1 MYLIFNASPDL
12 SMQVEKGKKG
22 KKSWTPKRTMTTTR
36 GSKARKGRRKVSLLP
51 VQIDRRKGKE
61 ILPDPRKKKV
71 SVNPPAAGPV
81 AGSSHWS
88 SSWIQWLYSSDWIQ
102 PQMRT
107 TWPSSWHLPLDPV
120 TGIQPLDPAAGPV
133 TGTCGW
139 TSDWKNL
146 MYTLPLTFLS
156 ATTDTH
162 FYNCS

>member
-1 MYLIFNASPDL
+1 
-12 SMQVEKGKKG
+12 MQVEKGKKG
-22 KKSWTPKRTMTTTR
+22 KKSWTPKTTMTTAR

-81 AGSSHWS
+81 
-88 SSWIQWLYSSDWIQ
+88 
-102 PQMRT
+102 
-107 TWPSSWHLPLDPV
+107 
-120 TGIQPLDPAAGPV
+120 

-162 FYNCS
+162 FYNCSRRSKSE

>member
-1 MYLIFNASPDL
+1 
-12 SMQVEKGKKG
+12 MQVAKGKRG
-22 KKSWTPKRTMTTTR
+22 KKNWTPKTTMTTTR

-102 PQMRT
+102 RQERT
-107 TWPSSWHLPLDPV
+107 TWPSSWHLPLDPA
-120 TGIQPLDPAAGPV
+120 TGVQPLDPAAV
-133 TGTCGW
+133 TATGASGWNSCWRIGTY
-139 TSDWKNL
+139 L
-146 MYTLPLTFLS
+146 F
-156 ATTDTH
+156 
-162 FYNCS
+162 F